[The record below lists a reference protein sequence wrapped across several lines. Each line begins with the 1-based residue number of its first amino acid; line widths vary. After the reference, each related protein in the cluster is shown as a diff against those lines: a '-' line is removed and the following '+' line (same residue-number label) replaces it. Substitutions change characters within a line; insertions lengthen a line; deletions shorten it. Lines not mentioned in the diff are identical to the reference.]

1 MGTVLPD
8 RPDAEDGAFLALHD
22 EREGLE
28 RALALAQ
35 ARQRFSSDPEDAE
48 RARDEEAALLAS
60 LDRVMTMIRAAE
72 YKRGPGARRW

>member
-8 RPDAEDGAFLALHD
+8 QTADADDAFLALHA
-22 EREGLE
+22 ERERLE
-28 RALALAQ
+28 RALSLAQ
-35 ARQRFSSDPEDAE
+35 ARQRFSGDTEEAE
-48 RARDEEAALLAS
+48 RARDEEAALLAN

>member
-1 MGTVLPD
+1 MGTLLPD
-8 RPDAEDGAFLALHD
+8 QAADADGAVLALHE
-22 EREGLE
+22 EREALE

-35 ARQRFSSDPEDAE
+35 ARQRFSPDPNEAA
-48 RARDEEAALLAS
+48 RARDEETALLAS